1 MAGILRINKLNLRLK
16 CGDYTLN
23 PRIIGGLFRFCSC
36 LQPPPYQDSE
46 LSLFDS
52 SPKRERTRDH
62 LAVEDGH
69 ADLGDS
75 GFDTRNRAN
84 LGFGALERKE
94 FWRGKMAARS
104 WNEDRAKKRIDAK
117 IDALP
122 LKDIEIK
129 DYVRDTDL
137 ANLPGHV
144 AYRVNGAQ
152 LYADILNLNDML
164 HVTAIEGETCHRRT
178 LRFLNLHYR
187 AVTRILQ
194 RVDALFV
201 DFHNQR
207 LHSVVTKPYDTE
219 AERVHKAVAIGKL
232 ITDVLAQTGEG
243 ADHPPAKV
251 RIGIDTGEALAV
263 NNGRRGHRE
272 PLFLGTP
279 ANHAAK
285 RASGGKAT
293 GIYVTNVARKAIGLS
308 TVSNEDVTPLTD
320 AEIKTS
326 EDKAKLGVTASEI
339 VKEWKDD
346 LDSNPI
352 GVFGFSGHTPPF
364 NTLDIE
370 ELSVKNSRRQDAANT
385 YADIDGFT
393 AYVGK
398 NITTD
403 SGAKHVV
410 RALHVLRSELDAVLA
425 SDFAGCKVRFIG
437 DCIHGLTVEGTAQTT
452 DTEETISN
460 MTLCAGAMRSS
471 FNLALKRLKENGTD
485 ASSLGLA
492 IGFDYGPMTVTRLGI
507 KGGLVRC
514 SVSRG
519 VVAAENEQKGCL
531 GTETAIGS
539 SAYDAANDAV
549 RGIFGSKRK
558 RANLNYDVAV
568 QELSAKNDKAAKAS
582 KAAAVPAASLL
593 KPATAAA
600 APIAFPNRPA
610 GPAKPDGFA

>member
-1 MAGILRINKLNLRLK
+1 MA
-16 CGDYTLN
+16 T
-23 PRIIGGLFRFCSC
+23 
-36 LQPPPYQDSE
+36 
-46 LSLFDS
+46 
-52 SPKRERTRDH
+52 
-62 LAVEDGH
+62 
-69 ADLGDS
+69 
-75 GFDTRNRAN
+75 
-84 LGFGALERKE
+84 
-94 FWRGKMAARS
+94 RS

-201 DFHNQR
+201 
-207 LHSVVTKPYDTE
+207 
-219 AERVHKAVAIGKL
+219 
-232 ITDVLAQTGEG
+232 
-243 ADHPPAKV
+243 
-251 RIGIDTGEALAV
+251 
-263 NNGRRGHRE
+263 
-272 PLFLGTP
+272 GTP

-370 ELSVKNSRRQDAANT
+370 ELPVKNSRRQDAAN
-385 YADIDGFT
+385 
-393 AYVGK
+393 
-398 NITTD
+398 
-403 SGAKHVV
+403 
-410 RALHVLRSELDAVLA
+410 
-425 SDFAGCKVRFIG
+425 
-437 DCIHGLTVEGTAQTT
+437 
-452 DTEETISN
+452 
-460 MTLCAGAMRSS
+460 
-471 FNLALKRLKENGTD
+471 
-485 ASSLGLA
+485 
-492 IGFDYGPMTVTRLGI
+492 
-507 KGGLVRC
+507 
-514 SVSRG
+514 
-519 VVAAENEQKGCL
+519 
-531 GTETAIGS
+531 
-539 SAYDAANDAV
+539 
-549 RGIFGSKRK
+549 
-558 RANLNYDVAV
+558 
-568 QELSAKNDKAAKAS
+568 
-582 KAAAVPAASLL
+582 
-593 KPATAAA
+593 
-600 APIAFPNRPA
+600 
-610 GPAKPDGFA
+610 